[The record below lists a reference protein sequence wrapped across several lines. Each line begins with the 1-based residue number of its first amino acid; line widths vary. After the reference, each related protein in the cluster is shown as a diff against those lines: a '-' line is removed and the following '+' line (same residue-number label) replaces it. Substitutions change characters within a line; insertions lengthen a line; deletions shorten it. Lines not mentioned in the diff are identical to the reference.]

1 MRSEW
6 RVRKNYYM
14 TSRVT
19 YQVYCLKDIDGGE
32 VRENMEIIGNY
43 EDESHANQVADYLNN
58 N

>member
-19 YQVYCLKDIDGGE
+19 YQVYCLKDADGGE

-43 EDESHANQVADYLNN
+43 EDEAHAEQVADYLNN